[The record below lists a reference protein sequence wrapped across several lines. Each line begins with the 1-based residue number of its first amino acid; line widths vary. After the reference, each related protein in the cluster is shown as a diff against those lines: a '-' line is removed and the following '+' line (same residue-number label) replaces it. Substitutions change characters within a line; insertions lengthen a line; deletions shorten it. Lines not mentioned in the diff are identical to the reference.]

1 MNILLTLNPSAV
13 FYFLKVNKFEV
24 KVIYI
29 YIYIYIYVP
38 TKYIDENDGFLQS
51 EHTHDTGTPDEDKMT
66 SIP

>member
-29 YIYIYIYVP
+29 YIYIYIYMYP
-38 TKYIDENDGFLQS
+38 QS
-51 EHTHDTGTPDEDKMT
+51 T
-66 SIP
+66 